1 VLEQFWGRAVR
12 ASHDSQEFM
21 GRFLFWEASF
31 ARDLTSAADYQPRR
45 NTPPRMY
52 NHFEKY
58 MRAFRE
64 LRV

>member
-1 VLEQFWGRAVR
+1 
-12 ASHDSQEFM
+12 M
-21 GRFLFWEASF
+21 GRFLFWEAF
-31 ARDLTSAADYQPRR
+31 PVRESASAGDYQHRL
-45 NTPPRMY
+45 NTPLSMY